1 MIIEN
6 ARSAT
11 TYIGHEPLTGLHDP
25 FGVIM
30 PDLPQAFF
38 KQVSAELNGETLLWA
53 GQPNASKVFVLACP
67 ILLFAICWIAFGLVW
82 VAFAVSMLFAEGEQ
96 APDGAG
102 KAMGLVFPIFGMPFV
117 IAGLVMFSSP
127 FWAWWQARRT
137 VHVLTNQRISTL
149 VAGKTLTITSLDATQ
164 IASVHRVEKADGSGT
179 LHLNMGQYRDIGGDT
194 VEKKISWPGVPDVRE
209 LERLIVAKAR
219 DSRKT

>member
-1 MIIEN
+1 
-6 ARSAT
+6 
-11 TYIGHEPLTGLHDP
+11 
-25 FGVIM
+25 
-30 PDLPQAFF
+30 
-38 KQVSAELNGETLLWA
+38 
-53 GQPNASKVFVLACP
+53 
-67 ILLFAICWIAFGLVW
+67 
-82 VAFAVSMLFAEGEQ
+82 MLFAEGEQ

-102 KAMGLVFPIFGMPFV
+102 KAMRLVFPMFGLPFV
-117 IAGLVMFSSP
+117 IVGLVMVSSP

-137 VHVLTNQRISTL
+137 VYVLTNQRILTL

-194 VEKKISWPGVPDVRE
+194 VEKKISWLGVPDVRE

-219 DSRKT
+219 GSHKT